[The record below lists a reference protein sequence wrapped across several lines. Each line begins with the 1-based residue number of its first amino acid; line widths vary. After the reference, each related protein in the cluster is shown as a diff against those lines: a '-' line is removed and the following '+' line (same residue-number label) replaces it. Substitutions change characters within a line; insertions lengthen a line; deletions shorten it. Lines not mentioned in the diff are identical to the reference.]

1 MPDNEERNSKNRRSR
16 ETLGVLRALALV
28 VQIGLSLAVPL
39 VVLVWLGQLLA
50 SWLGGE
56 VLFLIVSIFLGLG
69 AGFLTVYR
77 ILFREIDSED

>member
-1 MPDNEERNSKNRRSR
+1 MPDNDERNSKNRRSR

-39 VVLVWLGQLLA
+39 VVLVWLGQLLG

-56 VLFLIVSIFLGLG
+56 ILFLIVSIFLGLG